1 MRFVRRVV
9 HEVGDALSG
18 LRRRLDAE
26 PIEIELDVVEQLVV
40 LHLLRVGQA
49 TFDELAGAVL
59 AARPTANEQQLR
71 LSLIRFENFRL
82 IRRVLHE
89 DEDLT
94 RPVAFALT
102 RDGRRLRQ
110 VVPAE
115 PNARIQTYL

>member
-1 MRFVRRVV
+1 MRFVGRVR
-9 HEVGDALSG
+9 DALSG
-18 LRRRLDAE
+18 LRRRWDAE

-82 IRRVLHE
+82 IRRALHE
-89 DEDLT
+89 DADLT

>member
-1 MRFVRRVV
+1 MRLVRRV
-9 HEVGDALSG
+9 GAGLAG

-40 LHLLRVGQA
+40 LHLLRVERA

-59 AARPTANEQQLR
+59 ASRPTANEQQLR

-94 RPVAFALT
+94 RPAAFELT

-110 VVPAE
+110 AVPAQ

>member
-1 MRFVRRVV
+1 MRFFRRA
-9 HEVGDALSG
+9 GAALSG

-26 PIEIELDVVEQLVV
+26 PIEIELDVVEQLAV
-40 LHLLRVGQA
+40 LHLLRVDQA

-59 AARPTANEQQLR
+59 ASRPTANEQQLR

-89 DEDLT
+89 GEDLT

-110 VVPAE
+110 AVPAH

>member
-1 MRFVRRVV
+1 MVL
-9 HEVGDALSG
+9 A
-18 LRRRLDAE
+18 RRLRAVLAALDRRINPE

-40 LHLLRVGQA
+40 LHLLRVEEA

-59 AARPTANEQQLR
+59 ASRPTANEQQLR

-102 RDGRRLRQ
+102 RDGRRLKRA
-110 VVPAE
+110 VPAQ
-115 PNARIQTYL
+115 PNARIQTFL